1 MITSEKQKTSRN
13 PILSRLFT
21 SGFLLLIPV
30 LIWNALFFSKL
41 PAVYSSDAGVPSWL
55 LVIEWGLRLVV
66 FAWPLLLI
74 LGLGKGIHKV
84 GLILYVTG
92 ILVYYAAWL
101 VQIYAPS
108 SALAG
113 YPLVA
118 LAPAWLPLIFMSG
131 IGLMAE
137 SWGYVAAVTLFV
149 FAHVG
154 HNLITQG
161 LI

>member
-1 MITSEKQKTSRN
+1 MITSEKQKTLKN
-13 PILSRLFT
+13 PILSRWLT
-21 SGFLLLIPV
+21 SGFLLLVPV

-41 PAVYSSDAGVPSWL
+41 PPVYNSDAGVPGWL
-55 LVIEWGLRLVV
+55 LVAEGALRLVV

-74 LGLGKGIHKV
+74 ISWGKGISKV
-84 GLILYVTG
+84 GLILYLTG
-92 ILVYYAAWL
+92 SLVYYAAWL

-113 YPLVA
+113 FPLVA
-118 LAPAWLPLIFMSG
+118 LAPAWVPLIFMSG

-149 FAHVG
+149 IAHVG
-154 HNLITQG
+154 HNLITHG